1 MDVLAE
7 LLEGTRARGGQ
18 FHRLVM
24 DPPWGVW
31 VRDEAQLSVYTMLNA
46 SAWLVHPEA
55 EPVKLNPRDVAVV
68 SGPAGYLIADQPHT
82 PPELIIEPGD
92 VCTTADGVEVC
103 EELTLGVRTWGTAS
117 REPNGTGGEWELGSS
132 DSVVLVNGTY
142 QPESDVSKRLLAA
155 LPPVLVSREADC
167 PCAVLPI
174 LADEVG
180 TDAPGQQ
187 AVLDRLLDLVLISTL
202 RSWFARPE
210 AEAPAWYL
218 AQADPVVGPALR
230 LLHADPARQWTV
242 AELASRVGV
251 SRASLARRFA
261 QIVGE
266 TPMAY
271 LAGWRMD
278 LAADL
283 LRAPGSTI
291 GSVARQVGYA
301 NAFALSSAFKRLR
314 GMSPRDYRSGRLVR
328 VDG

>member
-7 LLEGTRARGGQ
+7 LLEGTRVRGGR

-24 DPPWGVW
+24 DPPWGVR
-31 VRDEAQLSVYTMLNA
+31 VRDEAQLSLYTVLNA

-55 EPVKLNPRDVAVV
+55 EPVRLGPRDIAIV
-68 SGPAGYLIADQPHT
+68 SSPADHLIADQPHT
-82 PPELIIEPGD
+82 PPGLIVEPGD
-92 VCTTADGVEVC
+92 VCTTPDGVEAC
-103 EELTLGVRTWGTAS
+103 EQLTLGVRTWGTVPREAGRPAAS
-117 REPNGTGGEWELGSS
+117 EP
-132 DSVVLVNGTY
+132 VVLVNGTY

-155 LPPVLVSREADC
+155 LPPVLVSREADF

-174 LADEVG
+174 LAEEVG

-187 AVLDRLLDLVLISTL
+187 AVLDRLLDVVLISTL

-210 AEAPAWYL
+210 AETPAWYL

-242 AELASRVGV
+242 AELATSVGV

-261 QIVGE
+261 QLVGE

-283 LRAPGSTI
+283 LRRPAATI
-291 GSVARQVGYA
+291 GSVARKVGYA

-314 GMSPRDYRSGRLVR
+314 GVSPRDYRAQLVSG
-328 VDG
+328 DD